1 MAAART
7 VYLVRHGEAAA
18 SWETAVDP
26 GLSAAGQQQAR
37 ALLDKQP
44 VVRHAVMDALRMAR
58 GGKD

>member
-1 MAAART
+1 MAAQRT

-37 ALLDKQP
+37 ALLETFGATP
-44 VVRHAVMDALRMAR
+44 PRRLAAR
-58 GGKD
+58 TSRF